1 MYSTPLIEALA
12 KHFSV
17 NQKALEDYLNH
28 PLITTKVDEFMK
40 DKHLRTIYKNKA
52 GEYSDVKYSR
62 LSLKS
67 AHEQFAYNGY
77 LAGMLILSYIFISL
91 L

>member
-1 MYSTPLIEALA
+1 MYSIPLIEALA
-12 KHFSV
+12 KHFGV
-17 NQKALEDYLNH
+17 NQKALDDYLSH
-28 PLITTKVDEFMK
+28 PLITSKVDEFMK
-40 DKHLRTIYKNKA
+40 GKHLRTIYKNKA

-62 LSLKS
+62 LSLKP

-77 LAGMLILSYIFISL
+77 LAGMPDLNKIFISL